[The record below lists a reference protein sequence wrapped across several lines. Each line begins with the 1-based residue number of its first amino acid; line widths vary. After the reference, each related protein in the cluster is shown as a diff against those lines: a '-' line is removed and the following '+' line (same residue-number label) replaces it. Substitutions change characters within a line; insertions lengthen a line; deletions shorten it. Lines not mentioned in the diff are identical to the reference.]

1 MSVRTWESEEYHSF
15 WRRSNR
21 AYLDRMERRLLDRLL
36 APGRWFIDLGGGY
49 GRLMDLYRDRCPN
62 VVISDYSISML
73 EDANRRLVRE
83 GIRNVRL
90 VAADVNRMPFRPGVF
105 DSAMMIRLIHHLQ
118 DPEPALREVRRIL
131 APKASFVFEYQNKHN
146 LNFLIKAGLGLMK
159 RRDLSSPAPLEVGR
173 LYWNFHPR
181 AMEGIVTAG
190 FTVARRFGGGLFWN
204 RKLLTSLVP
213 RLEVVDSALAPLMG
227 RWALTHQ
234 IFLKLEPKADAPAPE
249 ESVSPHDSTFDEI
262 LQCPACGNPRLDGGA
277 DRRTCARCRR
287 SYPFRDN
294 ISDFRLDAG

>member
-118 DPEPALREVRRIL
+118 DPEPALREGVLRLRIPEQAQPELPHQGRPRPHEAARLEFPGAPRSRTPILEFSPAGHGGHRNRRIHRRPEVRRRT
-131 APKASFVFEYQNKHN
+131 
-146 LNFLIKAGLGLMK
+146 FLEPEAAHVARPEAGG
-159 RRDLSSPAPLEVGR
+159 
-173 LYWNFHPR
+173 
-181 AMEGIVTAG
+181 
-190 FTVARRFGGGLFWN
+190 RRFGAGPSHGPLGPHPSDLSQAGAEGGRPGTRRVRFTA
-204 RKLLTSLVP
+204 R
-213 RLEVVDSALAPLMG
+213 
-227 RWALTHQ
+227 
-234 IFLKLEPKADAPAPE
+234 
-249 ESVSPHDSTFDEI
+249 FDV
-262 LQCPACGNPRLDGGA
+262 
-277 DRRTCARCRR
+277 
-287 SYPFRDN
+287 
-294 ISDFRLDAG
+294 